1 MWISPLSFPVM
12 PIATLYRQDNHL
24 KAPYSLSFQTPYSLG
39 LGQVNNLREI
49 TQHCHF
55 QRLML
60 VYVCNKTRL
69 MHLRRSL
76 YLLKYTITS
85 FQLCTTLHNMIL
97 IKFFKHQLA
106 FSKSIT

>member
-1 MWISPLSFPVM
+1 MWIPPLSFPVM
-12 PIATLYRQDNHL
+12 PIVTLYRQDNHL

-76 YLLKYTITS
+76 YLLNYTITS
-85 FQLCTTLHNMIL
+85 FQLCTSLHNMT
-97 IKFFKHQLA
+97 FHQYQT
-106 FSKSIT
+106 SISI